1 MKTEK
6 KLYPQVYL
14 EQCIYKLK
22 RRKPV
27 DFINTEVELSSETDY
42 KSDS

>member
-14 EQCIYKLK
+14 EQCKYKLK